1 MIVIASMKI
10 LNSNLVHQLMMIARH
25 KYMPLNL
32 LALTTHTGL
41 VRLSLMHQILVYI
54 LQVIC
59 LQTSKVDSGLTI
71 LNDLACEI
79 AFNVIQLGSEIYFIL
94 FCFAFFFFWI
104 HSSWTAMLVKL
115 ERSRSL
121 LDVNFWPIILEH
133 WFYPM

>member
-59 LQTSKVDSGLTI
+59 LQTSKVDSG
-71 LNDLACEI
+71 
-79 AFNVIQLGSEIYFIL
+79 
-94 FCFAFFFFWI
+94 
-104 HSSWTAMLVKL
+104 
-115 ERSRSL
+115 
-121 LDVNFWPIILEH
+121 
-133 WFYPM
+133 